1 MLRVGIFMNFEW
13 DENKRRS
20 NIEKHG
26 LDFRD
31 APRLF
36 DEDYVE
42 VKTRAG
48 SGGEERFLA
57 TGIVNEKYVTV
68 IHTER
73 DGATRI
79 ISFRKARKN
88 EHRRYQAV
96 HGR

>member
-1 MLRVGIFMNFEW
+1 MIFEW

-31 APRLF
+31 APQLF
-36 DEDYVE
+36 DENYVE
-42 VKTRAG
+42 VKAKAG
-48 SGGEERFLA
+48 LDGEERFLA
-57 TGIVNEKYVTV
+57 TGVVNEKHVT
-68 IHTER
+68 IIYTER

>member
-1 MLRVGIFMNFEW
+1 MIFEW

-31 APRLF
+31 ALGLF
-36 DEDYVE
+36 DESYVG
-42 VKTRAG
+42 VKAKAG

-57 TGIVNEKYVTV
+57 TGVVNEKYVTV
-68 IHTER
+68 IYTER

-79 ISFRKARKN
+79 ISFRKARQN

>member
-1 MLRVGIFMNFEW
+1 MDFEW

-31 APRLF
+31 VPYLF
-36 DEDYVE
+36 DENYVE
-42 VKTRAG
+42 GKAGAG

-57 TGIVNEKYVTV
+57 IGIVNEKCVTV
-68 IHTER
+68 IYTKR

-88 EHRRYQAV
+88 EHRRYQAI